1 MNDLTGQ
8 RFGHLTV
15 IEKTK
20 ERKHGCIIWR
30 CKCDCGNETKVTSHN
45 LVSGDTKSCGC
56 IKGKNKRKPKDLT
69 GQRFGR
75 LTAIEPA
82 GYRKNNIPVWRCLC
96 DCGNETEIREN
107 ALISGNTKS
116 CGCLRKENLEKGL
129 RLSHKSSK
137 K

>member
-15 IEKTK
+15 IEQTE

-30 CKCDCGNETKVTSHN
+30 C
-45 LVSGDTKSCGC
+45 
-56 IKGKNKRKPKDLT
+56 
-69 GQRFGR
+69 
-75 LTAIEPA
+75 
-82 GYRKNNIPVWRCLC
+82 LC
-96 DCGNETEIREN
+96 DCGKETEAREN
-107 ALISGNTKS
+107 ALVSGNTKS
-116 CGCLRKENLEKGL
+116 CGCLRKENLERGL